1 MPDQHLSASYARIL
15 FRHLKLN
22 EANGARFFDGS
33 HIKYA
38 DLMGLNSEISFEDQ
52 QVLFHNA
59 LKIAESP
66 GLGLSVGKH
75 LHLSSHGQL
84 GVAAFSSPTLG
95 DALRIM
101 VTYGDVRAQ
110 FINISSEFENGE
122 LSIFLTEAMDLG
134 DTRCFL
140 IESVMSAIY
149 SAVMFFVGQSPINA
163 HIELAYDAP
172 DYAGLY
178 KDAYRIP
185 VYFGKSKN
193 KLVLEQGVLNTPSPV
208 ADEGLCREAIEHC
221 QKLQL
226 DLQKTLSTKDRVVT
240 LLANNPGKLWSQ
252 DEVAQELHMSSR
264 TLIRK
269 LALEGAKFQSL
280 RDELVKQQAL
290 NYLKSG
296 NMSVENIAYL
306 LGFSDVSSFR
316 RSFKRW
322 FECSPSEYV
331 KMQN

>member
-1 MPDQHLSASYARIL
+1 MSDQHLSASYARIL

-22 EANGARFFDGS
+22 EVNGAVFFAGS
-33 HIKYA
+33 HIQYS
-38 DLMGLNSEISFEDQ
+38 DLMGLNSEISFADQ

-59 LKIAESP
+59 LEIAESP

-110 FINISSEFENGE
+110 FVDITSEFADGT
-122 LSIFLTEAMDLG
+122 LSIYMTEAMDLG

-149 SAVMFFVGQSPINA
+149 SAVMFFVGQAPITA
-163 HIELAYDAP
+163 HIELAYEAP
-172 DYAGLY
+172 DYAELY
-178 KDAYRIP
+178 QEAFRIP
-185 VYFGKSKN
+185 VLFGKSKN
-193 KLVLEQGVLNTPSPV
+193 KLVLEQSVLATPSPV
-208 ADEGLCREAIEHC
+208 ADEDLCREATEHC
-221 QKLQL
+221 QKIQL
-226 DLQKTLSTKDRVVT
+226 DLQKTLSTKDRVAT
-240 LLANNPGKLWSQ
+240 LLSNNPGKLWSQ
-252 DEVAQELHMSSR
+252 EEVAEELHMSSR
-264 TLIRK
+264 TLMRK
-269 LALEGAKFQSL
+269 LASEGVKFQGL
-280 RDELVKQQAL
+280 RDDLVKQQAL
-290 NYLKSG
+290 SYLKNG

-322 FECSPSEYV
+322 FGCSPSEY
-331 KMQN
+331 MA